1 MFGQMRFGALVR
13 EQAIEREP
21 ILGATT
27 RETGRLSTNAF
38 RFDREFV

>member
-21 ILGATT
+21 ILGATR
-27 RETGRLSTNAF
+27 RETGRLSASAF